1 MTSPGLFLGAFTA
14 RKLSLLAAAVLGT
27 VATTSA
33 LADNAPGWYVGG
45 NVGRTYTDFDN
56 ARLTNSLAGQGF
68 RVTSNSED
76 KHDTGYKLFGG
87 YQLHRNF
94 AIEGGYFDLGKVNYG
109 VTTFPAGSFAGETK
123 VRGLNLDLVG
133 ILPIGDRFSVF
144 GRVGAAYAQ
153 SRSSFARTGNIAL
166 GNFDS
171 RNNDTNVK
179 VGLGAEY
186 AFTPALSVRGEIER
200 YRVSDP
206 VRNKGYIDMASVGLV
221 YRFGGPIQRPMTQTN
236 YVPVAS
242 PPPPPPPPPPVVVAP
257 PPPPPPPVA
266 APAPAPQPA
275 YVPPPRPTRQD
286 RN

>member
-1 MTSPGLFLGAFTA
+1 MTSPGISLNA
-14 RKLSLLAAAVLGT
+14 RKLSLMALAVLGA
-27 VATTSA
+27 VSSA
-33 LADNAPGWYVGG
+33 SAIADNAPGWYVGG
-45 NVGRTYTDFDN
+45 NVGRTYTDFNND
-56 ARLTNSLAGQGF
+56 RLSSSLAGQGF
-68 RVTSNSED
+68 RVNSSSED

-94 AIEGGYFDLGKVNYG
+94 AIEGGYFDLGKLNYG

-133 ILPIGDRFSVF
+133 IVPIGDRFSVF

-153 SRSSFARTGNIAL
+153 TRSSFARTGNIAL

-179 VGLGAEY
+179 FGLGAEY
-186 AFTPALSVRGEIER
+186 AFTPALSIRGEIER
-200 YRVSDP
+200 YRINDP
-206 VRNKGYIDMASVGLV
+206 ARNKGYIDMASVGLI
-221 YRFGGPIQRPMTQTN
+221 YRFGGIMQRPVAQTT

-242 PPPPPPPPPPVVVAP
+242 PPPPPPPAPVVVA
-257 PPPPPPPVA
+257 PPPPVA
-266 APAPAPQPA
+266 APAPPPPPPPV
-275 YVPPPRPTRQD
+275 YVPPPRATRQD

>member
-1 MTSPGLFLGAFTA
+1 MTSSGFSLNA
-14 RKLSLLAAAVLGT
+14 RKLSFITLAVLGA
-27 VATTSA
+27 VSSA
-33 LADNAPGWYVGG
+33 SAIADNAPGWYVGG

-56 ARLTNSLAGQGF
+56 ARINSSLAGQGF
-68 RVTSNSED
+68 RVTSNFED

-87 YQLHRNF
+87 YQLNRNF
-94 AIEGGYFDLGKVNYG
+94 AIESGYFDLGKLNYG
-109 VTTFPAGSFAGETK
+109 FTTFPAGSFNGETR

-133 ILPIGDRFSVF
+133 IVPLSDRFSVF

-153 SRSSFARTGNIAL
+153 TRSSFSRTGNISL

-179 VGLGAEY
+179 VGLGLEY
-186 AFTPALSVRGEIER
+186 AFTPALSVRGELER
-200 YRVSDP
+200 YRISDP
-206 VRNKGYIDMASVGLV
+206 MRNKGYIDMASVGLV
-221 YRFGGPIQRPMTQTN
+221 YRFGGPVQRPVAQTN

-242 PPPPPPPPPPVVVAP
+242 PPPPPPPPVVVAP

-266 APAPAPQPA
+266 APAPPPPPPVF
-275 YVPPPRPTRQD
+275 VPPPRATRQD